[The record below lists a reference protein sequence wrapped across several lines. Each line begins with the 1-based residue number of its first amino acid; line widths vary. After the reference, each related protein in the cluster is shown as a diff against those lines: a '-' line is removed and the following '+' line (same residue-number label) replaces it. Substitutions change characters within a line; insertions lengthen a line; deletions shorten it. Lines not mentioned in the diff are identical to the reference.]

1 MSTPREQ
8 RTAGS
13 LRRIFAA
20 PALMGLLSAIGLL
33 SALLGDHLWDA
44 LSWATLGITL
54 LVIAW
59 YISRPAER

>member
-1 MSTPREQ
+1 MSTIKDQ
-8 RTAGS
+8 RAGG

-20 PALMGLLSAIGLL
+20 PALMGLLSLVGLL

-54 LVIAW
+54 LVITW
-59 YISRPAER
+59 YSARPAER